1 MKGLTFHLGLVML
14 KWTNCLLSNLMIE
27 DLKERAL
34 TGV

>member
-1 MKGLTFHLGLVML
+1 L
-14 KWTNCLLSNLMIE
+14 KWTNCLLSNLVIE